1 MKAELRDFTTDRGRL
16 LFLAFCGLESRLEYP
31 NCEGKD
37 DKKRIIEAFEKEL
50 AGYDL

>member
-1 MKAELRDFTTDRGRL
+1 MKPELSDFKTERGAL
-16 LFLAFCGLESRLEYP
+16 LFLAFSGLFAKLEYP

-50 AGYDL
+50 EGYSL